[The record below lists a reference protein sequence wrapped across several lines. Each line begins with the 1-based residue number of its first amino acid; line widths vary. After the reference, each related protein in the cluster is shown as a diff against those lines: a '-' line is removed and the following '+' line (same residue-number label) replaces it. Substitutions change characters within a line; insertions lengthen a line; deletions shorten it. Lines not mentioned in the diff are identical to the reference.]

1 MIKIYFNRVSA
12 ILANEEE
19 SLRLFERYSG
29 HNPVLIQVDEHFSPK
44 KFFQDFCRKKNV
56 IAILQYRHPKEL
68 LKRFM
73 QDFRLVE
80 AAGGVVFNEDG
91 EILMIYRRGNW
102 DFPKGKIDPGESPRQ
117 AALRE
122 IKEETGLKHLK
133 IIGKQ
138 EFPDL
143 EQEGT
148 LHLYKENGEY
158 LMKLTHWFEVEG
170 SKKDSLKPEEREG
183 IEKVKWIDPAFFP
196 AYLEHSYLSIRDLAF
211 RYC

>member
-12 ILANEEE
+12 IIANEEE
-19 SLRLFERYSG
+19 SQRLLERYSA
-29 HNPVLIQVDEHFSPK
+29 HNPVLIRVDEHFSPK
-44 KFFQDFCRKKNV
+44 KFFQDFCGKENV
-56 IAILQYRHPKEL
+56 IVILQHNQPEAL

-73 QDFRLVE
+73 QDFRLIE
-80 AAGGVVFNEDG
+80 AAGGLVFNEDG
-91 EILMIYRRGNW
+91 DVLMIYRRGNW

-133 IIGKQ
+133 IKGKQ
-138 EFPDL
+138 AFPDL
-143 EQEGT
+143 DQEGT

-158 LMKLTHWFEVEG
+158 LIKLTHWFEVEG
-170 SKKDSLKPEEREG
+170 SRKDPLIPEKREG

-196 AYLEHSYLSIRDLAF
+196 AYLKHSYLSIRDLAF